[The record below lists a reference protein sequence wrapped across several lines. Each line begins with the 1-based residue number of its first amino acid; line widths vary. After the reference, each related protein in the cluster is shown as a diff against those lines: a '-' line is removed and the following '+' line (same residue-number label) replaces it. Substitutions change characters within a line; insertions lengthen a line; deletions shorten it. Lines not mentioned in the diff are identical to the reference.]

1 MRTNTAEMETKG
13 TKYFGEHES
22 GESARIDRAHGWQMG
37 VDLVL
42 CCDLEV
48 VVVKVRNDLEGDI

>member
-1 MRTNTAEMETKG
+1 METKG

-22 GESARIDRAHGWQMG
+22 GESARIDRTHGWQMG